1 MSNELRIFQDHLGYH
16 FNDPGLL
23 LRALTHSSKG
33 VENYERLEFLGDR
46 VLGLV
51 IADIVYMAF
60 ASESEGGLA
69 KRHSALACTETLAE
83 IAVTIGLPDVVI
95 MSEGERAAG
104 GMKQENLLAD
114 SMEAIIGAIYLDSG
128 LKACHDVIQ
137 GLWGEKVHVLKEPP
151 IDSKTGL
158 QEWAQARK
166 KTVPKYE
173 IVKREGPDHAP
184 FFHISVT
191 VEGYAPQIGEGS
203 SRRIAEKDAAKKLL
217 NFLEENHWHE

>member
-1 MSNELRIFQDHLGYH
+1 MTNDLRIFQDHLGYH
-16 FNDPGLL
+16 FSDPGLL

-51 IADIVYMAF
+51 VADIVYTAF
-60 ASESEGGLA
+60 ATESEGGLA

-83 IAVTIGLPDVVI
+83 IAQNIGLPDVVI
-95 MSEGERAAG
+95 LSEGERAAG

-128 LKACHDVIQ
+128 LRACHDVIQ
-137 GLWGEKVHVLKEPP
+137 GLWGEKIHVLKEPP
-151 IDSKTGL
+151 IDAKTGL

-166 KTVPKYE
+166 KPVPKYE

-191 VEGYAPQIGEGS
+191 VEGYDPQIGAGS

-217 NFLEENHWHE
+217 NYLEENHWHE

>member
-1 MSNELRIFQDHLGYH
+1 MTVDYRIFQDQLGYH
-16 FNDPGLL
+16 FNDPSLL

-33 VENYERLEFLGDR
+33 IENYERLEFLGDR

-83 IAVTIGLPDVVI
+83 IALNIGLPDVV
-95 MSEGERAAG
+95 MLSEGERAAG

-151 IDSKTGL
+151 IDAKTGL

-166 KTVPKYE
+166 KPVPKYE

-217 NFLEENHWHE
+217 NFLEEHHWNE

>member
-1 MSNELRIFQDHLGYH
+1 MVNELRIFQDQLGYH

-33 VENYERLEFLGDR
+33 IENYERLEFLGDR

-60 ASESEGGLA
+60 STESEGGLA

-83 IAVTIGLPDVVI
+83 IALNIGLQDVVI
-95 MSEGERAAG
+95 LSEGERAAG

-114 SMEAIIGAIYLDSG
+114 SMEAIIGAIYIDSG

-151 IDSKTGL
+151 IDAKTGL

-166 KTVPKYE
+166 KPVPKYE

-217 NFLEENHWHE
+217 NYLEENHWHE